1 MPCPPPMHMVMSAYL
16 PPVRRSSYS
25 ALTARMVPVAAIGCP
40 RETPLPFGLVRSG
53 GSPSSADDRKC
64 LRGESLVHLEQV
76 DVIDLEVR
84 AVEHLPHRGHRAHA
98 HDPRLHP
105 GVAVGDEP
113 PKGGL
118 PVVLGELPVS

>member
-1 MPCPPPMHMVMSAYL
+1 MPCPPPMHMVISAYL

-53 GSPSSADDRKC
+53 GRPSSRMTASACAAKA
-64 LRGESLVHLEQV
+64 SFTFEQV
-76 DVIDLEVR
+76 DVIDLEAR

-98 HDPRLHP
+98 HDPWLDP

-113 PKGGL
+113 PERAL
-118 PVVLGELPVS
+118 PVVLGELRAG